1 MGKRFFIGVALSWVV
16 VGLPAAVVQAA
27 PQEPVISVAEALKIL
42 RNDAYKRDRALQQ
55 KVQAAL
61 RAKRTPQE
69 KQEAVKLLL
78 PTLGHFKE
86 YGWGRGMALSR
97 MIARVGEPMIPG
109 LIEALKDDAK
119 WRDAALCLPMIARAA
134 GPALAA
140 LLEDPKPE
148 VRVRALKLFGDP
160 RVAFWGGNAA
170 VSNLIALA
178 SRAKGDAQVEAA
190 RALVTYVQR
199 RAQRGKARV
208 LEGVNPLLQQIRTS
222 KSITARILLVRVV
235 GDLGPDAAAHGEVLL
250 PLLDDTS
257 TSLRG
262 EAIEA
267 LGKIGFDK
275 AVPRLEKIVSDPAED
290 LYIRRAAVYAMAGMG
305 RVGRVAL
312 VKQLGEGDDDAAY
325 HAALALTGKQLLA
338 DRAVSEET
346 VRLLADALRGRN
358 ARTTRFAL
366 FALAKIGP
374 PARPVAGT
382 IAELLRSRDPAVR
395 TNALEALSRIT
406 PEEALPVITP
416 LLRDADPVVARAA
429 ASAISNIV
437 KDEARLAD
445 LLAEYRKRTAW
456 KERPADPT
464 LRPFTKAELAKYEV
478 GGPLAGV
485 KLPLFPTQHGEPAG
499 HPGCLP
505 DPDNPGRLLYDKQG
519 LSPERHLHPHSVEH
533 WRAYW
538 FKYCPVRSFY
548 DQQSLLKNWGAPRIP
563 GADAAHLTT
572 YASPVYQVPRHALP
586 RDTGKRL
593 PPVPVVK
600 CGVRSPVF
608 RLDLGELAP
617 GLYTVRV
624 IAAVSEKAPR
634 KFLEPLYF
642 AMKVNDGLDD
652 RSHTYRIRSGYVDEF
667 YGIAEISFHAPVAR
681 RYRAEIYV
689 ADGSRVEPLI
699 HNIELH
705 DALAGTIRKAI
716 KRRPT
721 TAEPPAKVNYRTRY
735 LTEERLARDA
745 DIWRAMPPLNKQ
757 IGHYAA
763 FQSLQHFQSPGD
775 SVRFGQDGMTRSEI
789 QDKYGKWYR
798 GKFPVFL
805 ENRKL
810 CLKYT
815 YAEFEAG
822 KPLPDPYP
830 FKDDGAGLYQADP
843 DDPKKGQAFIPIAEH
858 VGAIVRDYGSID
870 RRKNCGQWLKN
881 GDIDAARDEAVRLLR
896 IAYRCPAIESSHCLH
911 NVTTNPGVYG
921 RDSACRRRQTQPQG
935 TWLSFYG
942 NFRTPPLYYDKLF
955 TYIAGNQELARS
967 IGRFLPEVKQPDDLV
982 RLLDVYLVQTVAK
995 RILRYHYY
1003 TSNSALAIA
1012 DVALALGDRV
1022 VTAPWIKWLFSRT
1035 FIYPL
1040 PLEGIQN
1047 LGVTSSGRSGCSYIG
1062 SSFYAGGEGAAS
1074 RARNVE
1080 KYLKEGLFPPKYDLR
1095 RPDLYPKTQAHLNWH
1110 LEIVVGGH
1118 EALRIGDV
1126 NGAERTAYTTFA
1138 ALPGFAPYGWKW
1150 FQDPRWAWIIR
1161 HVRGRTNETDAEWRE
1176 IERAAATVK
1185 RAPWLDNRSRQVYNW
1200 AGILESGLEFDDYRF
1215 RNAVY
1220 VRTGLG
1226 IGHAHSDGLDL
1237 QIVSHGLPM
1246 TVDGGQRPGYST
1258 PADAAGRVHNVV
1270 TVDGG
1275 GNYIQAWVRTLNDAP
1290 GAKYMRVAG
1299 AHNTASLY
1307 RRQVALIDVDR
1318 GKGARNL
1325 SVDEQKF
1332 GAKLPTQGIVPPN
1345 SYVFD
1350 VFRVAGGN
1358 THTYCFHGPVSDQ
1371 VISNEKNK
1379 KDVGAPADPKRAT
1392 PEQAFLRSF
1401 RRSSYRT
1408 AGDAADD
1415 TEVTWRYTRAGVGA
1429 EALHGNFDP
1438 ASPRK
1443 YLRLFL
1449 FGTRGMRVLRAQGV
1463 CHARNYKLDHV
1474 FVQRRPAAEG
1484 GATVYAALIEP
1495 YAGKPFIVSKRQLAV
1510 ADNETDARR
1519 AVAVEV
1525 KTANGHT
1532 DVLFADGRPNKTRKF
1547 AGLTASGE
1555 FACYS
1560 TDAQGLRLANLHG
1573 GALLQGPELEIR
1585 AAAPLYT
1592 GKVLS
1597 VDYLKRRMVID
1608 ASWPTGLAGEV
1619 MEIVTPRRRT
1629 CYTLKRVEPRGGQTV
1644 ITVLKGADYYRS
1656 QIDQVK
1662 NGTVTCR
1669 LSCALGKRKG
1679 LSEDFTAMD
1688 VTGKKFWH
1696 ADYLGGRDWK
1706 LKGGPV
1712 TLADFGEEKA
1722 LTIYE
1727 YGPGDG
1733 VELKTRVSLLR
1744 KGPGLYEVRCNV
1756 PCTVRLR
1763 ARDGTVSSDLKTW
1776 KSSGETAGGFWAVD
1790 LLPSASPWYVKTG
1803 R

>member
-1 MGKRFFIGVALSWVV
+1 MGKRLFIGVTLAFVLS
-16 VGLPAAVVQAA
+16 GLSGLSAQAA
-27 PQEPVISVAEALKIL
+27 APKEQVPSIAEALKIL
-42 RNDAYKRDRALQQ
+42 RGDAYRSSKALQQ
-55 KVQAAL
+55 KVEAAL

-69 KQEAVKLLL
+69 KQEAVNLLL

-97 MIARVGEPMIPG
+97 MFARVGEPIIPG
-109 LIEALKDDAK
+109 LVEALKDDAK
-119 WRDAALCLPMIARAA
+119 WRDAALCLPRMGRYAA
-134 GPALAA
+134 PALAP
-140 LLEDPKPE
+140 LLEDPRPQ
-148 VRVRALKLFGDP
+148 VRLRALMLFAKRP
-160 RVAFWGGNAA
+160 IVVWAEPA
-170 VSNLIALA
+170 VPSIIALL
-178 SRAKGDAQVEAA
+178 SSEKGEAHTAAA
-190 RALVTYVQR
+190 RALAACAERLSVRKRNAFMQNLAPLVRQ
-199 RAQRGKARV
+199 AR
-208 LEGVNPLLQQIRTS
+208 ES
-222 KSITARILLVRVV
+222 KSITARILIARTLGR
-235 GDLGPDAAAHGEVLL
+235 LGPAVAAHGDVLL
-250 PLLDDTS
+250 RMLDSDS

-262 EAIEA
+262 EAIET
-267 LGKIGFDK
+267 LGKIGLEK
-275 AVPRLEKIVSDPAED
+275 ALPRLEKILSDPAED
-290 LYIRRAAVYAMAGMG
+290 LYIRKTAVYAMAGMG
-305 RVGRVAL
+305 HAGRAAL
-312 VKQLGEGDDDAAY
+312 VKQLGSPDDDIAY
-325 HAALALTGKQLLA
+325 YSALALTEKRLVA
-338 DRAVSEET
+338 DHAVCEET
-346 VRLLADALRGRN
+346 VRLLADALGGRN

-374 PARPVAGT
+374 RALPVAGT

-416 LLRDADPVVARAA
+416 MLRDADPVVARAA
-429 ASAISNIV
+429 ASALSNIV
-437 KDEARLAD
+437 KDEAKLDRI
-445 LLAEYRKRTAW
+445 LAEYRKRTAW

-464 LRPFTKAELAKYEV
+464 LRPFTKAELAPYET
-478 GGPLAGV
+478 GGPLAGL

-548 DQQSLLKNWGAPRIP
+548 DRQSLLKNWAAPRIP
-563 GADAAHLTT
+563 GANAEHVTT
-572 YASPVYQVPRHALP
+572 YASPVYHVPRHALP

-600 CGVRSPVF
+600 CDVRSPVF
-608 RLDLGELAP
+608 KLDLGELSP

-624 IAAVSEKAPR
+624 VAAVPEKTPR
-634 KFLEPLYF
+634 MFLKPLF
-642 AMKVNDGLDD
+642 FGMTVNDGLDG

-667 YGIAEISFHAPVAR
+667 YGIAEISFHAPVKR
-681 RYRAEIYV
+681 HYRAEIYV
-689 ADGSRVEPLI
+689 AEGSQVSPVV
-699 HNIELH
+699 HNVELH
-705 DALAGTIRKAI
+705 DALAGTIRTAI

-721 TAEPPAKVNYRTRY
+721 AAKPPAKVNYRTRY

-745 DIWRAMPPLNKQ
+745 EIWRAMPPLNKQ
-757 IGHYAA
+757 IGIYGS
-763 FQSLQHFQSPGD
+763 FLSKKHFQSPGD
-775 SVRFGQDGMTRSEI
+775 AARFGQDGLTLEEI
-789 QDKYGKWYR
+789 REKYGKWYR

-810 CLKYT
+810 GLKYT
-815 YAEFEAG
+815 YADLEAG
-822 KPLPDPYP
+822 RPLPDPYP
-830 FKDDGAGLYQADP
+830 FKDDGAGLYQPDADN
-843 DDPKKGQAFIPIAEH
+843 PKRGQVFIPI
-858 VGAIVRDYGSID
+858 GAQVWEMVRYYGSMD
-870 RRKNCGQWLKN
+870 RRKNCNQWLKN

-896 IAYRCPAIESSHCLH
+896 IAYRCPAIESGHSLH

-921 RDSACRRRQTQPQG
+921 RDSACRRRKTQPE
-935 TWLSFYG
+935 WLSHYP
-942 NFRTPPLYYDKLF
+942 NFRVPPLSYDKLF
-955 TYIAGNQELARS
+955 TYIDGNEELARS
-967 IGRFLPEVKQPDDLV
+967 IGRFVPEVKRPEDMV
-982 RLLDVYLVQTVAK
+982 RLLDVYLVQTIAK

-1003 TSNSALAIA
+1003 TSNSALSIA
-1012 DVALALGDRV
+1012 DVALVLGDRA
-1022 VTAPWIKWLFSRT
+1022 VTAPWIDWLFSRT

-1047 LGVTSSGRSGCSYIG
+1047 LTVTSSGRSGCSYIG
-1062 SSFYAGGEGAAS
+1062 SSFYASGEGSAS

-1080 KYLKEGLFPPKYDLR
+1080 KYLKFGLFPPKYDMR
-1095 RPDLYPKTQAHLNWH
+1095 RPDLYPKTEAHVNWH
-1110 LEIVVGGH
+1110 LEVIVGGH
-1118 EALRIGDV
+1118 EVVRIGDV

-1138 ALPGFAPYGWKW
+1138 ALPGFAPLGWKW
-1150 FQDPRWAWIIR
+1150 LKDPRWAWVIKY
-1161 HVRGRTNETDAEWRE
+1161 VRGRTGETDAEWRA
-1176 IERAAATVK
+1176 IEQAAAKVK

-1200 AGILESGLEFDDYRF
+1200 AGILESGLEYDDYRF

-1258 PADAAGRVHNVV
+1258 PADAAARVHNVV

-1275 GNYIQAWVRTLNDAP
+1275 GNYIQAWTRTLNDAP
-1290 GAKYMRVAG
+1290 GAKYMAVEG
-1299 AHNTASLY
+1299 AHDTASLY
-1307 RRQVALIDVDR
+1307 LRQVALIDVDP
-1318 GKGARNL
+1318 GKGARKLNP
-1325 SVDEQKF
+1325 DEQKF
-1332 GAKLPTQGIVPPN
+1332 GARLPTKGITPAD

-1358 THTYCFHGPVSDQ
+1358 THTYCFHGPISDQ
-1371 VISNEKNK
+1371 VITNEKNK
-1379 KDVGAPADPKRAT
+1379 KEIKVAADPQRAT

-1401 RRSSYRT
+1401 RRSLYRT
-1408 AGDAADD
+1408 AGDADD
-1415 TEVTWRYTRAGVGA
+1415 NTEAVWRYTRSGVGA

-1449 FGTRGMRVLRAQGV
+1449 FNTRGMRVLRAQGD

-1474 FVQRRPAAEG
+1474 FVQRHPTPAEG
-1484 GATVYAALIEP
+1484 GSSVFAALLEP
-1495 YAGKPFIVSKRQLAV
+1495 YAGKPFITSKRLLPIPG
-1510 ADNETDARR
+1510 NETDARR

-1525 KTANGHT
+1525 KTANGHR

-1547 AGLTASGE
+1547 AGFTASGE

-1560 TDAQGLRLANLHG
+1560 ADAQGLRLANLHG
-1573 GALLQGPELEIR
+1573 GALLEGPDLKVTVT
-1585 AAAPLYT
+1585 APAYT

-1597 VDYLKRRMVID
+1597 VDYLKRQMVID
-1608 ASWPTGLAGEV
+1608 ASWPSGLAGEV
-1619 MEIVTPRRRT
+1619 MEIVTPGRRT
-1629 CYTLKRVEPRGGQTV
+1629 CYTIKAVENRDGKTV
-1644 ITVLKGADYYRS
+1644 ITVLKGADFYRS
-1656 QIDQVK
+1656 QIEQIKDGV
-1662 NGTVTCR
+1662 VTCR
-1669 LSCALGKRKG
+1669 LTVSLGKKKG

-1688 VTGKKFWH
+1688 ATGKKFWH

-1712 TLADFGEEKA
+1712 ALADFGEEKA
-1722 LTIYE
+1722 LTLYE

-1733 VELKTRVSLLR
+1733 VELRTHVSLLR
-1744 KGPGLYEVRCNV
+1744 KGPGLYEVRCNA

-1763 ARDGTVSSDLKTW
+1763 ARSGSVSTDLKTW
-1776 KSSGETAGGFWAVD
+1776 KSSGKTTGGFWTVD
-1790 LLPSASPWYVKTG
+1790 LLPSASPWYMKVS